1 MLRAALLA
9 VVVLAVA
16 GCGGDSE
23 PSASEEYANK
33 VCSSFST
40 WLTDVQT
47 TVQTVTDAGLGTTKE
62 DLQSAVD
69 DVSTATDTLGGDLES
84 AGPPDTEDG
93 QKAASEVEDL
103 MSEIRDQLATIQS
116 ALDSNAGILS
126 IATTVSTSV
135 STALTDLESTYN
147 NLKDLDP
154 AGELR
159 DAFENSDDCNSLQD
173 QVDNIRS

>member
-1 MLRAALLA
+1 VLRAALLA

-23 PSASEEYANK
+23 PSASEDYANK

-40 WLTDVQT
+40 WLTDVQS
-47 TVQTVTDAGLGTTKE
+47 TVQTVTDAGLGTTKD

-69 DVSTATDTLGGDLES
+69 DVGDSTDKLGEDLEA
-84 AGPPDTEDG
+84 AGAPETEDG
-93 QKAASEVEDL
+93 QKAASEVENL
-103 MSEIRDQLATIQS
+103 MSQLREQLATIQA

-126 IATTVSTSV
+126 IASTVSTAV
-135 STALTDLESTYN
+135 STAFQDLESTYE
-147 NLKDLDP
+147 NLKGLDP

-159 DAFENSDDCNSLQD
+159 DAFENSDDCNALQD
-173 QVDNIRS
+173 QVDDIRS